1 MVRFSEF
8 VGENPPHVSHCEE
21 TAKPSDSQEPP
32 RCHEER
38 ESSSE
43 AQTDQGLQRA
53 EDTWVA
59 DVP

>member
-43 AQTDQGLQRA
+43 AQTG
-53 EDTWVA
+53 
-59 DVP
+59 